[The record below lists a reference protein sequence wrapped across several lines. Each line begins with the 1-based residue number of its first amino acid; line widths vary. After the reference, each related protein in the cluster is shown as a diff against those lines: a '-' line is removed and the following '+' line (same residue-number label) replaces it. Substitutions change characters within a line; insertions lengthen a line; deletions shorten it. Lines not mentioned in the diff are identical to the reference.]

1 MPNLLPLIPMLPLI
15 GAGGILLLSLLRA
28 FRPVKN
34 ALRTYACY
42 AALAA
47 VILAAI
53 GALIIERGLPLVF
66 TLPAWRPAWLF
77 DAVLTWRADT
87 VMQPLVW
94 ALVIASLSTALVDL
108 SSAKKSP
115 PFLVAV
121 SLLRLS
127 SALMVLWATNPLT
140 LLVSWVVYDFLKTVG
155 YIAAG
160 GSGQVAVRGLIFD
173 SLATLLLWGGV
184 LLSNDSAGG
193 EQWSSMVLDDT
204 QATVWM
210 LAGLLRISIYP
221 LHISMPDEF
230 ESPFAFSSFLFLT
243 PILGWA
249 FWTRLVLANGGTM
262 PGETEVLTL
271 AALSLALGGF
281 MAWTARSIQGSHVW
295 SGMGINGAILLT
307 ALLAD
312 GDTTLTIIAAGNI
325 GWALAGTVFS
335 LGDGLRLDAGLRPE
349 VAWSLPTLISA
360 LTLIG
365 TPFTAGFLPVANLLQ
380 MLVVENR
387 WPWIIAFFVGN
398 LFLVSVLTRR
408 LVSKSS
414 RDPGSS
420 WWVYEIARG
429 IGLGLPTLLLI
440 VIGLYPGLILR
451 NGAIPSLG
459 ALLAKPGLIG
469 WLLWGISF
477 LGGVIIAWQDKNIQ
491 SRIGLWLNAL
501 YDLLRLEWVYEL
513 LGGAFERGLEMLYTI
528 DEVLGGAG
536 ALLWSWILF
545 LIFLLAWGNR

>member
-1 MPNLLPLIPMLPLI
+1 
-15 GAGGILLLSLLRA
+15 
-28 FRPVKN
+28 
-34 ALRTYACY
+34 
-42 AALAA
+42 
-47 VILAAI
+47 
-53 GALIIERGLPLVF
+53 
-66 TLPAWRPAWLF
+66 
-77 DAVLTWRADT
+77 
-87 VMQPLVW
+87 
-94 ALVIASLSTALVDL
+94 
-108 SSAKKSP
+108 
-115 PFLVAV
+115 
-121 SLLRLS
+121 
-127 SALMVLWATNPLT
+127 
-140 LLVSWVVYDFLKTVG
+140 
-155 YIAAG
+155 
-160 GSGQVAVRGLIFD
+160 
-173 SLATLLLWGGV
+173 
-184 LLSNDSAGG
+184 
-193 EQWSSMVLDDT
+193 
-204 QATVWM
+204 
-210 LAGLLRISIYP
+210 
-221 LHISMPDEF
+221 
-230 ESPFAFSSFLFLT
+230 
-243 PILGWA
+243 
-249 FWTRLVLANGGTM
+249 
-262 PGETEVLTL
+262 
-271 AALSLALGGF
+271 
-281 MAWTARSIQGSHVW
+281 
-295 SGMGINGAILLT
+295 
-307 ALLAD
+307 
-312 GDTTLTIIAAGNI
+312 
-325 GWALAGTVFS
+325 
-335 LGDGLRLDAGLRPE
+335 
-349 VAWSLPTLISA
+349 
-360 LTLIG
+360 
-365 TPFTAGFLPVANLLQ
+365 

-451 NGAIPSLG
+451 KGAIPSLG